1 MKRAKDHEID
11 PRFARRYKNHP
22 VLSSDVLDKKKETEF
37 FNSIKE
43 RIREVRKE
51 LNITQREFGESAEID
66 RRYVAKVEC
75 GSQNPSFKFLR
86 NISIKHK
93 LSLDWVLYGIGQRYL
108 AIEDSNYGDELALF
122 KKLLDKG
129 SSEDIDVIIKMTK
142 KIL

>member
-1 MKRAKDHEID
+1 MKKQKQREVD
-11 PRFARRYKNHP
+11 PRFASRYKNHP
-22 VLSSDVLDKKKETEF
+22 ILASDVLDKKTEQEF
-37 FNSIKE
+37 FGQIRDRIKE
-43 RIREVRKE
+43 IRKDF
-51 LNITQREFGESAEID
+51 NITQREFGETADID

-93 LSLDWVLYGIGQRYL
+93 LSLDWILYGIGQKYL
-108 AIEDSNYGDELALF
+108 AAEDESYGDELALF

-129 SSEDIDVIIKMTK
+129 SQEDIDVIVKMIK

>member
-1 MKRAKDHEID
+1 MKKQKQHEVD
-11 PRFARRYKNHP
+11 PRFASRYKNHP
-22 VLSSDVLDKKKETEF
+22 ILSSDVLDKKKELEF
-37 FNSIKE
+37 FGQIKE
-43 RIREVRKE
+43 RIKEIRKDF
-51 LNITQREFGESAEID
+51 NVTQREFGETADID

-93 LSLDWVLYGIGQRYL
+93 LSLDWILYGIGQKYL
-108 AIEDSNYGDELALF
+108 AAEDASYGDELALF

-129 SSEDIDVIIKMTK
+129 SQEDIEVIMKMIK